1 MRKMAVNGAHGS
13 GVGRHSK
20 EDVRHFGFGDL
31 EAISVMLGSQ
41 DYFFGQ
47 EPTVLDCSVFG
58 LMCMLLYTSG
68 EDNIYVQKIEQEWPN
83 RPPA

>member
-1 MRKMAVNGAHGS
+1 
-13 GVGRHSK
+13 
-20 EDVRHFGFGDL
+20 
-31 EAISVMLGSQ
+31 MLGSQ
-41 DYFFGQ
+41 DYFVGQ

-83 RPPA
+83 LKTHTERMRDRFYPDWDELLAK